1 MKLRDVDL
9 NLLVVLHEVLV
20 KGNVSRAAESLD
32 MSQPAVSNALN
43 RLRSML
49 GDDLFLRTSKG
60 IAPTRFAENMRE
72 PVAHALEMILD
83 AVNTHSGFDPAVS
96 KRDFRVAL
104 TDVGEIYFLPALLP
118 LLSKA
123 GPGITIT
130 SVRNTSVNLRD
141 EMESG
146 RIDLALGLLPDLNFG
161 FFQRRLFSQRYVCLF
176 RKAHPL
182 AGKPLTLAGFQ
193 TAEHVSVT
201 AEGTGHT
208 AIEGM
213 FERMGIARNVRLRVP
228 HFVAVGHILNSTDL
242 IAVAPEA
249 YARRA
254 FETAN
259 LASAPCPVELPG
271 ITINMLWHAQNH
283 RDAGNQWLR
292 QLVFEHFSSD
302 AR

>member
-9 NLLVVLHEVLV
+9 NLLAVLHEVLV

-43 RLRSML
+43 RLRNML
-49 GDDLFLRTSKG
+49 GDDLFLRTTKG

-72 PVAHALEMILD
+72 PVAHALEMIVD
-83 AVNTHSGFDPAVS
+83 ALNTHSGFDPAIS

-118 LLSKA
+118 LLSTA

-146 RIDLALGLLPDLNFG
+146 QIDLALGLLPDLNFG

-176 RKAHPL
+176 RKTHPL
-182 AGKPLTLAGFQ
+182 AGKPLTLAEFQ
-193 TAEHVSVT
+193 AAEHVSVT

-254 FETAN
+254 FEMAN
-259 LASAPCPVELPG
+259 LASTSCPVELPE

-292 QLVFEHFSSD
+292 QLVFEHFSHD
-302 AR
+302 